1 MWSYCPSFTTIKLR
15 FDNSKLV
22 EFQTIEKVVS
32 DEMNKNQNFKF
43 MLDLVFF
50 KDYDTLKKVK
60 RKLIVCGK
68 RKDRDITHLEKW
80 KFLCLMGGILMEL
93 IKQVQLGNSMNL
105 ANGN

>member
-1 MWSYCPSFTTIKLR
+1 MWSYCPSFTTIELR

-50 KDYDTLKKVK
+50 KDYDTLKKSEKEINCVWQKKRSRHHSFGKVK
-60 RKLIVCGK
+60 IFMSDGWYSYGTDQAGSAWKQHEFGK
-68 RKDRDITHLEKW
+68 
-80 KFLCLMGGILMEL
+80 
-93 IKQVQLGNSMNL
+93 
-105 ANGN
+105 